1 MFLIETDSSVT
12 FNSVMKWRDN
22 NRSVRLDNREP
33 KRSEAL
39 PGKPPL
45 INVREMRRPLFLS
58 QKRTERLG
66 TCACFL
72 FLSLL
77 FCLPALAQL
86 HKPPSAPAAAQPE
99 VPKDSLGRSTPRGAV
114 LGFLGAARRVDDE
127 LAAQYLNTHLPG
139 NAAAVLAH
147 QLFIVL
153 DRRLPAR
160 LNELSDNTEGS
171 RSDPLKPDQELVG
184 TISSDNGKLDILVE
198 RVDRGKSG
206 PLWLFSSKT
215 LDSIPDLYD
224 EINVVSVDTVLP
236 KFLVNTR
243 FAGIPVF
250 EWLAVLVGMPLL
262 YFLTVLLSRLL
273 SRLIGLL
280 RRRVAGNPDLTNR
293 VFLPAPVRLLLLA
306 FAIHWLASRVSL
318 PLLARQFWS
327 STATV
332 ITIAAI
338 VWLLILFTSWGEEY
352 SRRVL
357 RNRNRTAATS
367 MLHFTRW
374 VADLLIIAAGVVV
387 TLYYF
392 RVNPTT
398 TLAGLGVGGIAVAF
412 AAQKTL
418 ENIIGGVSLIFDQ
431 AVRVGDNLKVGNAQG
446 TVEAIGLRSTRIRTA
461 DRTVVSVPNSQI
473 ANMTLEN
480 ISSRDKFLLHPILTL
495 RYGTT
500 SSQMQTVL
508 DDIRKLLAESRDL
521 EPASARVR
529 FLRFGP
535 SSLDVDVFAYVRAR
549 DWNQFLEIQESLL
562 LRIID
567 CIESSGVQFAL
578 PQQTIVAAAS
588 ASNGAIER
596 ALLKAPTP
604 EEKPSHEVT
613 AGKPA

>member
-1 MFLIETDSSVT
+1 LT
-12 FNSVMKWRDN
+12 
-22 NRSVRLDNREP
+22 
-33 KRSEAL
+33 
-39 PGKPPL
+39 
-45 INVREMRRPLFLS
+45 
-58 QKRTERLG
+58 
-66 TCACFL
+66 
-72 FLSLL
+72 
-77 FCLPALAQL
+77 
-86 HKPPSAPAAAQPE
+86 
-99 VPKDSLGRSTPRGAV
+99 
-114 LGFLGAARRVDDE
+114 AARKGDDE
-127 LAAQYLNTHLPG
+127 LAAQYLNTHLLG
-139 NAAAVLAH
+139 NGAAVLAH

-160 LNELSDNTEGS
+160 LNELSDNPEGS
-171 RSDPLKPDQELVG
+171 LSDPLKPDQELVG
-184 TISSDNGKLDILVE
+184 TISSNNGNVDIFLE

-206 PLWLFSSKT
+206 RLWLFSSNT
-215 LDSIPDLYD
+215 LDSISDLYD
-224 EINVVSVDTVLP
+224 EINVVSVNTVLP

-243 FAGIPVF
+243 FAGIAVF

-280 RRRVAGNPDLTNR
+280 RRRVYRKSDLASR

-306 FAIHWLASRVSL
+306 FIINWLASKVSL

-332 ITIAAI
+332 ITIAAG
-338 VWLLILFTSWGEEY
+338 VWLLILFNSWGEEY
-352 SRRVL
+352 VQRLLRR
-357 RNRNRTAATS
+357 RNRTAATS
-367 MLHFTRW
+367 MLHLTRW
-374 VADLLIIAAGVVV
+374 VADLLIIAAGVLL

-418 ENIIGGVSLIFDQ
+418 ENVIGGVSLIFDQ
-431 AVRVGDNLKVGNAQG
+431 AVRVGDNLKVGDAQG

-461 DRTVVSVPNSQI
+461 DRTVVSVPNGRI

-480 ISSRDKFLLHPILTL
+480 ISSRDKFLFHPILTL

-508 DDIRKLLAESRDL
+508 GDIRKLLGESRDL

-535 SSLDVDVFAYVRAR
+535 SSLDVDVFAYVLAR

-562 LRIID
+562 LHIID
-567 CIESSGVQFAL
+567 CIESIGVQFAL
-578 PQQTIVAAAS
+578 PMQTIVTS
-588 ASNGAIER
+588 ASTSNSAMER
-596 ALLKAPTP
+596 ALLKVPTA
-604 EEKPSHEVT
+604 EEKPSDEVT
-613 AGKPA
+613 AAKSA

>member
-1 MFLIETDSSVT
+1 
-12 FNSVMKWRDN
+12 
-22 NRSVRLDNREP
+22 
-33 KRSEAL
+33 L
-39 PGKPPL
+39 PGKAPL
-45 INVREMRRPLFLS
+45 INQCEMHRPLFLS
-58 QKRTERLG
+58 QKRAGRLG
-66 TCACFL
+66 TGVC
-72 FLSLL
+72 LL
-77 FCLPALAQL
+77 MLGVLLCLPTWAQ
-86 HKPPSAPAAAQPE
+86 HSKTASAPPPAHTE

-114 LGFLGAARRVDDE
+114 FGFLAAARKGDDE
-127 LAAQYLNTHLPG
+127 LAAQYLNTHLLG

-160 LNELSDNTEGS
+160 LNELSDNPEGS
-171 RSDPLKPDQELVG
+171 LSDPLKPDQELVG
-184 TISSDNGKLDILVE
+184 TISSNNGNVDIFLE

-206 PLWLFSSKT
+206 RLWLFSSNT
-215 LDSIPDLYD
+215 LDSISDLYD
-224 EINVVSVDTVLP
+224 EINVVSVNTVLP

-243 FAGIPVF
+243 FAGIPLF

-280 RRRVAGNPDLTNR
+280 RRRVYIKSDLANR

-306 FAIHWLASRVSL
+306 FIINWLASKVSL

-332 ITIAAI
+332 ITIAAG
-338 VWLLILFTSWGEEY
+338 VWLLILFNSWGEEY
-352 SRRVL
+352 VQRLLRR
-357 RNRNRTAATS
+357 RNRTAATS
-367 MLHFTRW
+367 MLHLTRW
-374 VADLLIIAAGVVV
+374 VADLLIIAAGVVM

-418 ENIIGGVSLIFDQ
+418 ENVIGGVSLIFDQ
-431 AVRVGDNLKVGNAQG
+431 AVRVGDNLKVGDAQG

-461 DRTVVSVPNSQI
+461 DRTVVSVPNGRI

-480 ISSRDKFLLHPILTL
+480 ISSRDKFWFHPILTL

-508 DDIRKLLAESRDL
+508 GDIRKLLGESRDL
-521 EPASARVR
+521 EPGSARVR
-529 FLRFGP
+529 FLRFGT
-535 SSLDVDVFAYVRAR
+535 SSLDVDVFAYVLAR

-562 LRIID
+562 LHIID
-567 CIESSGVQFAL
+567 CIESIGVQFAL
-578 PQQTIVAAAS
+578 PIQTIVTSAS
-588 ASNGAIER
+588 TSNGAPER
-596 ALLKAPTP
+596 ALRKVPTV
-604 EEKPSHEVT
+604 EEKPTDEVP